1 MRTVLSLVMGA
12 VLMAGTAAAQ
22 ERTRS
27 LVKYDNVE
35 IDVIAEG
42 RGPLIVLLP
51 SRGRDSEDYDEVAAG
66 LGEGRL
72 PRAAPAAAR
81 HARQQRPAQ
90 GHHAARSGARRC
102 RT

>member
-1 MRTVLSLVMGA
+1 MRTILPLLVAM
-12 VLMAGTAAAQ
+12 MIAGPALAQ

-35 IDVIAEG
+35 IDLIAEG

-51 SRGRDSEDYDEVAAG
+51 SRGRDFGG
-66 LGEGRL
+66 LRRGRGGPRQGRL

-81 HARQQRPAQ
+81 HACEQRAAE
-90 GHHAARSGARRC
+90 GHHAA
-102 RT
+102 